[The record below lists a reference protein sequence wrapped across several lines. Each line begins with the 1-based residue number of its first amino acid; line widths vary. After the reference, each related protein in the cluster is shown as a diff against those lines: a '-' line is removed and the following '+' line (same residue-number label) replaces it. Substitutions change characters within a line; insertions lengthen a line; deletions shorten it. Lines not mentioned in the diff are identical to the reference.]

1 MPASL
6 PGSRENRLERLRPTW
21 RERGEKLE
29 RLLRAARVV
38 LPGTLS
44 VQAVVLIVS
53 WNETIIRIVLT
64 ECLAIEVCG
73 LLYVLYWLL
82 PRQREVFRIPFDEY
96 VAKMRIVRRGPFITP
111 RGVVSATFAIAG
123 MVFLGLGS
131 IFSFVLPF
139 GGADPRTGIRF
150 IGVSLWCGALGNLF
164 GFPSFRKVDT
174 AVLGHAFTGRLLL
187 TASVAAIGG
196 AILILLLS

>member
-1 MPASL
+1 MPTSL
-6 PGSRENRLERLRPTW
+6 PGSWEDRLERLRPTW

-38 LPGTLS
+38 LPVTLS
-44 VQAVVLIVS
+44 VEAIVLIVS
-53 WNETIIRIVLT
+53 WNETIIRIGLI
-64 ECLAIEVCG
+64 EFLAIAVYG
-73 LLYVLYWLL
+73 LLHVFYWLL

-111 RGVVSATFAIAG
+111 RGVVSAAFAIAG

-139 GGADPRTGIRF
+139 GGGDPRAGIRF
-150 IGVSLWCGALGNLF
+150 IGFSLWCAALGNLF

-174 AVLGHAFTGRLLL
+174 AVLGHPFTGRLLL
-187 TASVAAIGG
+187 SASVAAIGG

>member
-1 MPASL
+1 LPTSL
-6 PGSRENRLERLRPTW
+6 PGSWKDRLERLRPTW

-38 LPGTLS
+38 LPVTLS
-44 VQAVVLIVS
+44 VDAVVLIVS

-64 ECLAIEVCG
+64 EVLAIAAYG
-73 LLYVLYWLL
+73 LLYMFYWLL
-82 PRQREVFRIPFDEY
+82 PRRREVFRIPFDEY

-111 RGVVSATFAIAG
+111 RSVVIAAFAIAG

-131 IFSFVLPF
+131 IFTFVLSF

-150 IGVSLWCGALGNLF
+150 IGFSLWCGALGNLF

-174 AVLGHAFTGRLLL
+174 AVVGHAFTGRLLL
-187 TASVAAIGG
+187 TAGVAAIGG

>member
-1 MPASL
+1 L
-6 PGSRENRLERLRPTW
+6 PGSWEDRLERLRPTW

-38 LPGTLS
+38 LPVTLS
-44 VQAVVLIVS
+44 VDAVVLIVS
-53 WNETIIRIVLT
+53 WNETIIRIVLI
-64 ECLAIEVCG
+64 EVLAIAASG
-73 LLYVLYWLL
+73 LLYVFYWLL

-96 VAKMRIVRRGPFITP
+96 VAKMRIVPRGPFITP
-111 RGVVSATFAIAG
+111 RGVVSAAFAIVG

-131 IFSFVLPF
+131 IFAFVLPF

-150 IGVSLWCGALGNLF
+150 IGFSLWCGALGNLF